1 MGVKAQRAIEALN
14 FFYDVGVAEAIA
26 ETLNSEL
33 ILVEPLWFRTRGHQE
48 LISIEIET
56 AVEAYEQ
63 HPCDIKILYSTE
75 LSLLDIPPPLRDRI
89 VDASTII
96 TTPCKWLEGMCQMQN
111 IQSMR
116 LCDPVPESIFYNPTM
131 PKDVSV
137 VAMGRIST
145 QKNSEMVLEIFKRL
159 EKHPIT
165 RIYIG
170 GADLWGDKT
179 ATDAGLEYD
188 IRENCDE
195 FHYNIPQTELAKK
208 LSTIGCAIFDTF
220 HDTGSESNLETN
232 MSGIVSFYGTH
243 KLWQERPGVRDLHT
257 ADEFVEAIRRETNN
271 FQTPPNDENRK
282 QTEQWA
288 LKNCSYEQ
296 FIQEWRQVLSH
307 ARHSKP

>member
-1 MGVKAQRAIEALN
+1 MATKAARAIEAWQA
-14 FFYDVGVAEAIA
+14 FYNVEATESLAEIGK
-26 ETLNSEL
+26 TEL
-33 ILVEPLWFRTRGHQE
+33 LIFEPLWFRTRGHQK
-48 LISIEIET
+48 LLSIDIET

-63 HPCDIKILYSTE
+63 HPCDLKILYSTE

-89 VDASTII
+89 VDASTIV
-96 TTPCKWLEGMCQMQN
+96 TTPCKWLEGMYQMQN

-116 LCDPVPESIFYNPTM
+116 LCDPAPESIFYNPTM

-137 VAMGRIST
+137 VAIGLIST

-170 GADLWGDKT
+170 GADLWGGKT
-179 ATDAGLEYD
+179 PIDAELERN

-232 MSGIVSFYGTH
+232 MSGVVSFYGTH
-243 KLWQERPGVRDLHT
+243 KLWQERPGFRDLQT
-257 ADEFVEAIRRETNN
+257 ADDFVEAIRRETNN

-282 QTEQWA
+282 QTEKWA